1 MNKKNNGLKYLNLSS
16 QMLGSLL
23 ICVFG
28 GIQVDKYLTLK
39 TPMATWVFP
48 LILIA
53 ATIIKIVVDTSKKK

>member
-1 MNKKNNGLKYLNLSS
+1 MIG
-16 QMLGSLL
+16 GLL

-28 GIQVDKYLTLK
+28 GMQVDKYFK
-39 TPMATWVFP
+39 FNTPIASWVFP